1 MGSGKV
7 STMTFYYHPGLRVK
21 TPHVLRLPDP
31 DVVRWGLDHR
41 ASEGGESAWASAG
54 EPIAHFP
61 SARPHVLD
69 FLDAEAGRLHGL
81 GLEPEMVEALIP
93 NDRGTDSSE
102 AGWRRRRLESFAE
115 AGIERANIRAL
126 RPTFALGPK
135 DRSAARGGVSKA
147 LRHSRRIYRA
157 TARWHVRRKNTVK
170 ITLGTIMLVL
180 GFVTL
185 CMLT

>member
-21 TPHVLRLPDP
+21 TPHLLRLPVPMSYD
-31 DVVRWGLDHR
+31 GLLTIEHPR
-41 ASEGGESAWASAG
+41 GESAWASAG
-54 EPIAHFP
+54 EPIANFP
-61 SARPHVLD
+61 SVRPHVLD

-135 DRSAARGGVSKA
+135 DRSAARGAVRKA

>member
-1 MGSGKV
+1 M
-7 STMTFYYHPGLRVK
+7 R
-21 TPHVLRLPDP
+21 
-31 DVVRWGLDHR
+31 
-41 ASEGGESAWASAG
+41 
-54 EPIAHFP
+54 
-61 SARPHVLD
+61 
-69 FLDAEAGRLHGL
+69 GL

-135 DRSAARGGVSKA
+135 DRSAARGAVRKA